1 MDAIYFEFSKAF
13 DTCLGQHSHLEGKEA
28 GAG

>member
-13 DTCLGQHSHLEGKEA
+13 ETRLRQHSHLEGKEA
-28 GAG
+28 GAE